1 MLFTS
6 YQFIL
11 FVLVA
16 LILYYVVP
24 KRIQWIVLLCMNM
37 LFYVYAGLSGIIF
50 IVTTIVTTYAGARL
64 IYREKDR
71 SVRFIEEHKCDISR
85 DEKKKL
91 KNISLRKQK
100 MFLTIVLFINFGILA
115 VLKYTNM
122 FIVTFTTF
130 NTVDFIL
137 PMGISFYTFQS
148 IGYMIDVYRGVADAE
163 KNPFRYALFV
173 SFFPQLVQGP
183 ISRWNDLKK
192 SLFESHVFSWVNIQ
206 YGFERIL
213 WGYFKKMV
221 IADRAAIGLAT
232 IQSDVSVYYG
242 AYAFVGMLLYAI
254 DLYADFTGGIDI
266 TIGVAQMFGITLPE
280 NFRRPFFSKSIAEY
294 WRRWH
299 ITLCAWFKDYL
310 FYPLSMSKWMNKV
323 SRWLKKHVGKPV
335 GSRFPVYFSS
345 LTVWFVT
352 GIWHG
357 ASWNFVVWG
366 LLNSIIML
374 VSQELKPLYEKA
386 DNRLGYRKL
395 KYYKVFEIIR
405 TTAIVCCLQ
414 MLDYYRDIAE
424 AFRMFFS
431 MFTGGNYAAVFT
443 KGMWS
448 IGLSAADYIVLF
460 AGVVIMFAV
469 SLLERKCPVR
479 DRLAKKNYIIRYTVF
494 LVIFLLIA
502 VFGIYIIS
510 FRKHFLRNGDSF
522 EKEDMYRYCSCHN
535 TDSMSVSFT
544 VSVSS

>member
-6 YQFIL
+6 YQFVL
-11 FVLVA
+11 FVLAA
-16 LILYYVVP
+16 LILYYVLP
-24 KRIQWIVLLCMNM
+24 KRIQWIVLLCMNA
-37 LFYVYAGLSGIIF
+37 LFYIYAGLSGLIF
-50 IVTTIVTTYAGARL
+50 IVTTIVTTYAGAVL
-64 IYREKDR
+64 ICREKDR
-71 SVRFIEEHKCDISR
+71 LTGYIEEHKADISR
-85 DEKKKL
+85 EEKKRL
-91 KNISLRKQK
+91 KAASLRKQK
-100 MFLTIVLFINFGILA
+100 LFLALPLLINFGILA

-148 IGYMIDVYRGVADAE
+148 TGYMVDVYRGVAKAQ

-183 ISRWNDLKK
+183 ISRWNDLEK
-192 SLFESHVFSWVNIQ
+192 SLFERHDFSWVNIQ
-206 YGFERIL
+206 YGFERVL

-242 AYAFVGMLLYAI
+242 AYAFVGMVLYAI

-310 FYPLSMSKWMNKV
+310 FYPLSMSKGVNKV
-323 SRWLKKHVGKPV
+323 SKWLKKHAGKAV

-374 VSQELKPLYEKA
+374 VSQEFKPLYEKA
-386 DNRLGYRKL
+386 DKKIGYRKL

-405 TTAIVCCLQ
+405 TTIIVCCLQ
-414 MLDYYRDIAE
+414 MLDYYRNIAE

-431 MFTGGNYAAVFT
+431 MFTGGNYINVFT
-443 KGMWS
+443 KGMWN
-448 IGLSAADYIVLF
+448 IGISVADYIVLF
-460 AGVVIMFAV
+460 AGVIIMFVV

-479 DRLAKKNYIIRYTVF
+479 EQLAHKNYIIRYSVF
-494 LVIFLLIA
+494 LVLFLLIV
-502 VFGIYIIS
+502 VFGTYGIGYESSQFIYNQ
-510 FRKHFLRNGDSF
+510 F
-522 EKEDMYRYCSCHN
+522 
-535 TDSMSVSFT
+535 
-544 VSVSS
+544 

>member
-1 MLFTS
+1 MIANFLFYYSAGAFYPLFILATSVTVWFAGVCIDRQEGQWQS
-6 YQFIL
+6 YQAEI
-11 FVLVA
+11 
-16 LILYYVVP
+16 
-24 KRIQWIVLLCMNM
+24 K
-37 LFYVYAGLSGIIF
+37 AGKI
-50 IVTTIVTTYAGARL
+50 
-64 IYREKDR
+64 EKP
-71 SVRFIEEHKCDISR
+71 SK
-85 DEKKKL
+85 DEKKAVKAKIGGKKKRIML
-91 KNISLRKQK
+91 VCL
-100 MFLTIVLFINFGILA
+100 LFNLGILA
-115 VLKYTNM
+115 VLKYTN
-122 FIVTFTTF
+122 FVIDNV
-130 NTVDFIL
+130 NTVLDAAGRTELPYADMIL
-137 PMGISFYTFQS
+137 PLGISFYTFQAVA
-148 IGYMIDVYRGVADAE
+148 YLLDVYWGKCSAQ
-163 KNPFRYALFV
+163 KNLPRFILFV

-431 MFTGGNYAAVFT
+431 MFTSVNYAAVFT

-448 IGLSAADYIVLF
+448 IGLSAADYIVIF

-502 VFGIYIIS
+502 VFGIY
-510 FRKHFLRNGDSF
+510 GTGY
-522 EKEDMYRYCSCHN
+522 E
-535 TDSMSVSFT
+535 
-544 VSVSS
+544 SSQFIYNQF

>member
-1 MLFTS
+1 MSFTTFEFFLF
-6 YQFIL
+6 IAAA
-11 FVLVA
+11 V
-16 LILYYVVP
+16 IIYYVIP
-24 KRIQWIVLLCMNM
+24 KKLQWIWLLIIS
-37 LFYVYAGLSGIIF
+37 YVYYASYDISTVWMLLL
-50 IVTTIVTTYAGARL
+50 TTYVTYRGGILLDRL
-64 IYREKDR
+64 NEQKPQDG
-71 SVRFIEEHKCDISR
+71 ISR
-85 DEKKKL
+85 EEKKDFK
-91 KNISLRKQK
+91 KNIVRKK
-100 MFLTIVLFINFGILA
+100 KKIVLAMVLIAFGMLGIM
-115 VLKYTNM
+115 KYTNFM
-122 FIVTFTTF
+122 LGNIDAVLRLFGSGKQIGVLNLT
-130 NTVDFIL
+130 L
-137 PMGISFYTFQS
+137 PLGISFYTFQS
-148 IGYMIDVYRGVADAE
+148 ISYVVDVYRGKHKAQGNFF
-163 KNPFRYALFV
+163 KHALFV
-173 SFFPQLVQGP
+173 SFFPQLLQGP
-183 ISRWNDLKK
+183 IGRYERLGSQLYEGHSYNLKE
-192 SLFESHVFSWVNIQ
+192 LQFGVQ
-206 YGFERIL
+206 RIL
-213 WGYFKKMV
+213 WGFFKKMV
-221 IADRAAIGLAT
+221 LADRVNAAVLLIFHN
-232 IQSDVSVYYG
+232 YWNYG
-242 AYAFVGMLLYAI
+242 GWYNVLGVLLYSI
-254 DLYADFTGGIDI
+254 QLYADFSGGIDI
-266 TIGVAQMFGITLPE
+266 VIGIAQMFGITLPE

-414 MLDYYRDIAE
+414 MLDYYRNIAE

-431 MFTGGNYAAVFT
+431 MFRGGNYAAVFT

-448 IGLSAADYIVLF
+448 IGLSVADYIVLF
-460 AGVVIMFAV
+460 AGVVIMFVV
-469 SLLERKCPVR
+469 SLLERRCPVR
-479 DRLAKKNYIIRYTVF
+479 EQLAQKNYIIRYTVF

-502 VFGIYIIS
+502 VLGIY
-510 FRKHFLRNGDSF
+510 GTGY
-522 EKEDMYRYCSCHN
+522 E
-535 TDSMSVSFT
+535 
-544 VSVSS
+544 SSQFIYNQF

>member
-6 YQFIL
+6 VSFVIFVAAVLLMYYIVPKKWQWIMLLCANVCFYLQAGVRGAIFMIATIISTYFCSRMIEKASDRQKLAMEKLKDLMTKEQKKAYKAKTKKNQRMWMVLCIL
-11 FVLVA
+11 F
-16 LILYYVVP
+16 
-24 KRIQWIVLLCMNM
+24 
-37 LFYVYAGLSGIIF
+37 
-50 IVTTIVTTYAGARL
+50 
-64 IYREKDR
+64 
-71 SVRFIEEHKCDISR
+71 
-85 DEKKKL
+85 
-91 KNISLRKQK
+91 
-100 MFLTIVLFINFGILA
+100 NFGILA
-115 VLKYTNM
+115 VLKYTNL
-122 FIVTFTTF
+122 FISFTSLKPV
-130 NTVDFIL
+130 NFIL

-148 IGYMIDVYRGVADAE
+148 MGYIIDVYRGVTEAE
-163 KNPFRYALFV
+163 NNIFKFALFV
-173 SFFPQLVQGP
+173 SFFPQLMQGP
-183 ISRWNDLKK
+183 ISRWKDLKET
-192 SLFESHVFSWVNIQ
+192 LFEEHSFSWERFESGIQ
-206 YGFERIL
+206 RII

-232 IQSDVSVYYG
+232 ITSDFSKYTG
-242 AYAFVGMLLYAI
+242 AYAFLGMLIYAVE
-254 DLYADFTGGIDI
+254 LYADFTGGIDI
-266 TIGVAQMFGITLPE
+266 TIGIAELFGIRLPE
-280 NFRRPFFSKSIAEY
+280 NFRQPFFSKSLAEY

-414 MLDYYRDIAE
+414 MLDYYRNIAE

-431 MFTGGNYAAVFT
+431 MFRGGNYAAVFT

-448 IGLSAADYIVLF
+448 IGLSVADYIVLF
-460 AGVVIMFAV
+460 AGVVIMFVV
-469 SLLERKCPVR
+469 SLLERRCPVR
-479 DRLAKKNYIIRYTVF
+479 EQLAQKNYIIRYTVF

-502 VFGIYIIS
+502 VLGIY
-510 FRKHFLRNGDSF
+510 GTGY
-522 EKEDMYRYCSCHN
+522 E
-535 TDSMSVSFT
+535 
-544 VSVSS
+544 SSQFIYNQF

>member
-173 SFFPQLVQGP
+173 PFFPQLVQGP

-502 VFGIYIIS
+502 VFGIYGI
-510 FRKHFLRNGDSF
+510 GY
-522 EKEDMYRYCSCHN
+522 E
-535 TDSMSVSFT
+535 
-544 VSVSS
+544 SSQFIYNQF

>member
-1 MLFTS
+1 MKKSLSTRLMYSFMTIIIIVVVGITAGISYLIADYFFQMKEQELAEKGDEMGETIEAFIRLQDRDMLYRYILAVDKLVGARIWLFDDNYELLAASNYENVQETGENASMKDFLKYGAPSRQVLQESVRKLDQDMKSSNLS
-6 YQFIL
+6 YRIKVIL
-11 FVLVA
+11 
-16 LILYYVVP
+16 
-24 KRIQWIVLLCMNM
+24 ND
-37 LFYVYAGLSGIIF
+37 VYAGKSF
-50 IVTTIVTTYAGARL
+50 KSQ
-64 IYREKDR
+64 IYHPYYKEQ
-71 SVRFIEEHKCDISR
+71 V
-85 DEKKKL
+85 
-91 KNISLRKQK
+91 
-100 MFLTIVLFINFGILA
+100 IL
-115 VLKYTNM
+115 VG
-122 FIVTFTTF
+122 V
-130 NTVDFIL
+130 
-137 PMGISFYTFQS
+137 PYTF
-148 IGYMIDVYRGVADAE
+148 GKG
-163 KNPFRYALFV
+163 
-173 SFFPQLVQGP
+173 
-183 ISRWNDLKK
+183 
-192 SLFESHVFSWVNIQ
+192 H
-206 YGFERIL
+206 
-213 WGYFKKMV
+213 
-221 IADRAAIGLAT
+221 
-232 IQSDVSVYYG
+232 
-242 AYAFVGMLLYAI
+242 
-254 DLYADFTGGIDI
+254 TGGIDI

-414 MLDYYRDIAE
+414 MLDYYRNIAE

-460 AGVVIMFAV
+460 AGVVIMFAYSHPFV
-469 SLLERKCPVR
+469 CFV
-479 DRLAKKNYIIRYTVF
+479 
-494 LVIFLLIA
+494 
-502 VFGIYIIS
+502 
-510 FRKHFLRNGDSF
+510 
-522 EKEDMYRYCSCHN
+522 
-535 TDSMSVSFT
+535 
-544 VSVSS
+544 

>member
-1 MLFTS
+1 MSFTTVA
-6 YQFIL
+6 F
-11 FVLVA
+11 FVFLLAGIVVYYVLPKNVQWIWL
-16 LILYYVVP
+16 LILSYIYYFTFSIKASLFMVFATVTIYFGGIWLQN
-24 KRIQWIVLLCMNM
+24 IQNTGDRYLKDNKET
-37 LFYVYAGLSGIIF
+37 LS
-50 IVTTIVTTYAGARL
+50 
-64 IYREKDR
+64 RED
-71 SVRFIEEHKCDISR
+71 
-85 DEKKKL
+85 KKAYKE
-91 KNISLRKQK
+91 SLRRKK
-100 MFLTIVLFINFGILA
+100 RWVLFLILLLDFGMLA
-115 VLKYTNM
+115 VVKYSNFAIENINSVLGLIGKEPIGLLGM
-122 FIVTFTTF
+122 G
-130 NTVDFIL
+130 L
-137 PMGISFYTFQS
+137 PLGISFFTFQS
-148 IGYMIDVYRGVADAE
+148 VSYAIDVYQGKYECE
-163 KNPFRYALFV
+163 KNIFKMGLFV
-173 SFFPQLVQGP
+173 SFFPQLLQGP
-183 ISRWNDLKK
+183 IGRYDRLGKQLYSGHSFNLKNV
-192 SLFESHVFSWVNIQ
+192 E
-206 YGFERIL
+206 YGLQRIG
-213 WGYFKKMV
+213 WGLFKKVV
-221 IADRAAIGLAT
+221 IADRAAVLVLNVFNNYEAYSGFHYIMAVLMY
-232 IQSDVSVYYG
+232 SV
-242 AYAFVGMLLYAI
+242 
-254 DLYADFTGGIDI
+254 DLYMDFSGGIDI
-266 TIGVAQMFGITLPE
+266 VIGAAQMFGITLPE

-414 MLDYYRDIAE
+414 MLDYYRNIAE

-431 MFTGGNYAAVFT
+431 MFRGGNYAAVFT

-448 IGLSAADYIVLF
+448 IGLSVADYIVLF
-460 AGVVIMFAV
+460 AGVVIMFVV
-469 SLLERKCPVR
+469 SLLERRCPVR
-479 DRLAKKNYIIRYTVF
+479 EQLAQKNYIIRYTVF

-502 VFGIYIIS
+502 VLGIY
-510 FRKHFLRNGDSF
+510 GTGY
-522 EKEDMYRYCSCHN
+522 E
-535 TDSMSVSFT
+535 
-544 VSVSS
+544 SSQFIYNQF

>member
-1 MLFTS
+1 MF
-6 YQFIL
+6 
-11 FVLVA
+11 
-16 LILYYVVP
+16 
-24 KRIQWIVLLCMNM
+24 
-37 LFYVYAGLSGIIF
+37 LSF
-50 IVTTIVTTYAGARL
+50 FFSSL
-64 IYREKDR
+64 
-71 SVRFIEEHKCDISR
+71 DISPLCSSMKR
-85 DEKKKL
+85 TDL
-91 KNISLRKQK
+91 
-100 MFLTIVLFINFGILA
+100 
-115 VLKYTNM
+115 
-122 FIVTFTTF
+122 
-130 NTVDFIL
+130 
-137 PMGISFYTFQS
+137 S

-366 LLNSIIML
+366 
-374 VSQELKPLYEKA
+374 
-386 DNRLGYRKL
+386 
-395 KYYKVFEIIR
+395 
-405 TTAIVCCLQ
+405 
-414 MLDYYRDIAE
+414 
-424 AFRMFFS
+424 
-431 MFTGGNYAAVFT
+431 
-443 KGMWS
+443 
-448 IGLSAADYIVLF
+448 
-460 AGVVIMFAV
+460 
-469 SLLERKCPVR
+469 
-479 DRLAKKNYIIRYTVF
+479 YT
-494 LVIFLLIA
+494 
-502 VFGIYIIS
+502 
-510 FRKHFLRNGDSF
+510 N
-522 EKEDMYRYCSCHN
+522 
-535 TDSMSVSFT
+535 
-544 VSVSS
+544 

>member
-1 MLFTS
+1 MLFS
-6 YQFIL
+6 SIVFL
-11 FVLVA
+11 FSFLPAVM
-16 LILYYVVP
+16 ILYY
-24 KRIQWIVLLCMNM
+24 LLP
-37 LFYVYAGLSGIIF
+37 
-50 IVTTIVTTYAGARL
+50 
-64 IYREKDR
+64 
-71 SVRFIEEHKCDISR
+71 VRFRNVILLLASLVFYAWGEPVYLFLMLLSILFNYFSGLDIAR
-85 DEKKKL
+85 NLQDKRAAKR
-91 KNISLRKQK
+91 SLV
-100 MFLTIVLFINFGILA
+100 FNLIINLA
-115 VLKYTNM
+115 VLGFFKYEGFVLDTLNG
-122 FIVTFTTF
+122 
-130 NTVDFIL
+130 IL
-137 PMGISFYTFQS
+137 PVHISYHALPLPIGISFYTFQS
-148 IGYMIDVYRGVADAE
+148 TGYMIDVYRGVADAE

-192 SLFESHVFSWVNIQ
+192 SLFESHAFSWVNIQ

-335 GSRFPVYFSS
+335 GSRFPVDFSS

-386 DNRLGYRKL
+386 DNRLGYRKI

-414 MLDYYRDIAE
+414 MLDYYRNIAE

-460 AGVVIMFAV
+460 AGVVIMFVV
-469 SLLERKCPVR
+469 SLLERRCPVR
-479 DRLAKKNYIIRYTVF
+479 EQLAQKNYIIRYIVF

-502 VFGIYIIS
+502 VLGIY
-510 FRKHFLRNGDSF
+510 GTGY
-522 EKEDMYRYCSCHN
+522 E
-535 TDSMSVSFT
+535 
-544 VSVSS
+544 SSQFIYNQF

>member
-6 YQFIL
+6 YAFIAFIAVAFFLYYRIPRKWQWPFLLIISIGFYASAGIFYPIFLLVSSAVTYLAGLWIERNRKQEKTYIRENAGQFASRQEKKEFKQKGEKRRRNL
-11 FVLVA
+11 MVSAL
-16 LILYYVVP
+16 LIL
-24 KRIQWIVLLCMNM
+24 
-37 LFYVYAGLSGIIF
+37 
-50 IVTTIVTTYAGARL
+50 
-64 IYREKDR
+64 
-71 SVRFIEEHKCDISR
+71 
-85 DEKKKL
+85 
-91 KNISLRKQK
+91 
-100 MFLTIVLFINFGILA
+100 LA
-115 VLKYTNM
+115 VLGVFKYADFVIDNM
-122 FIVTFTTF
+122 NAVFYAVGS
-130 NTVDFIL
+130 DRELEYLDLLL

-148 IGYMIDVYRGVADAE
+148 LGYLLDVYWEKIDAQ
-163 KNPFRYALFV
+163 KNFFKHLLFV

-183 ISRWNDLKK
+183 ISRYSDL
-192 SLFESHVFSWVNIQ
+192 SQTLYEEHVFDKKQVIF
-206 YGFERIL
+206 GLERIL
-213 WGYFKKMV
+213 WGYFKKLVVADTILTAITAV
-221 IADRAAIGLAT
+221 IGDE
-232 IQSDVSVYYG
+232 YYNG
-242 AYAFVGMLLYAI
+242 AWVLVGIIFYGI
-254 DLYADFTGGIDI
+254 ELYADFTGGIDI
-266 TIGVAQMFGITLPE
+266 TIGIAQVFGVKVAE
-280 NFRRPFFSKSIAEY
+280 NFIRPYFSKNIAEY

-299 ITLCAWFKDYL
+299 ISMGTWFRDYI
-310 FYPLSMSKWMNKV
+310 FYPMSISKRM
-323 SRWLKKHVGKPV
+323 GKLTKFCKTHFGKGV
-335 GSRFPVYFSS
+335 AKRVPVY
-345 LTVWFVT
+345 LATMVTWFAT

-431 MFTGGNYAAVFT
+431 MFTSVNYAAVFT

-448 IGLSAADYIVLF
+448 IGLSAADYIVIF

-502 VFGIYIIS
+502 VFGIY
-510 FRKHFLRNGDSF
+510 GTGY
-522 EKEDMYRYCSCHN
+522 E
-535 TDSMSVSFT
+535 
-544 VSVSS
+544 SSQFIYNQF